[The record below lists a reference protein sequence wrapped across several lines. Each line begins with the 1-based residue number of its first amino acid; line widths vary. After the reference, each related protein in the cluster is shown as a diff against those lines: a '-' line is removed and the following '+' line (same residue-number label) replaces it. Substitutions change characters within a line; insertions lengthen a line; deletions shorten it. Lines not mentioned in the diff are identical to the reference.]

1 MSEWLNKRTTRSRL
15 CRKSKVP
22 DFAFYKNID
31 KGIFDHNFFLGVCG
45 NFNKLIYK
53 SSNAQRVGVLLLEHL
68 SIRLFTLPLAAPIL
82 SSV

>member
-1 MSEWLNKRTTRSRL
+1 ML

-53 SSNAQRVGVLLLEHL
+53 SSNVQSGGVSSPWRGGGGGVGNKLEGGGW
-68 SIRLFTLPLAAPIL
+68 SFELFEA
-82 SSV
+82 

>member
-1 MSEWLNKRTTRSRL
+1 MSERLNKRTTRSRL

-53 SSNAQRVGVLLLEHL
+53 SSNVQSGGVSLEAGRRVLKL
-68 SIRLFTLPLAAPIL
+68 
-82 SSV
+82 